1 MKRFGQTRRRQRGFT
16 LVELSIV
23 LFIGSGFMM
32 ALVLSMHAHM
42 LQLRAQ
48 TMAQRYQGVQAALQR
63 YVQRHRPALLAL
75 PADCSEPAY
84 QAESPRPPASV
95 VALGSC
101 ALTLRVEGRDVRV
114 ANGLQPNQE
123 ELQTLGLL
131 DAGVGQGL
139 ALDLDL
145 RVYTPS
151 LAGQPATLAPPRL
164 AALLRKRCDTS
175 ACSSATAGI
184 ETLVYNPQ
192 PFLLSGGSW
201 ALDRKDQVHLLFQAL
216 GDGAAMSQHSAQGQL
231 LGAGERVSL
240 DNPVKETSGLG
251 VVGIVALRQP
261 PKAEADELWA
271 RRDGRST
278 LTGDWD
284 FGAHRVQGVSSLG
297 ARTVEAQDLQLS
309 GRADLNTAKVQALEV
324 ERLNPQH
331 VRLPLAEAGQACD
344 PEQSHLAIDPGTG
357 RLLTCSVTQRLWSL
371 P

>member
-1 MKRFGQTRRRQRGFT
+1 MKRPRQSPARQRGFT

-32 ALVLSMHAHM
+32 AMVLSMHAHM

-48 TMAQRYQGVQAALQR
+48 TMAQRYQGVHDALER

-84 QAESPRPPASV
+84 QAVSPRPPASA
-95 VALGSC
+95 VALGLC
-101 ALTLRVEGRDVRV
+101 ALTLRVQGRDIRV
-114 ANGLQPNQE
+114 ANGLQPGLE
-123 ELQTLGLL
+123 ELQALGLL

-164 AALLRKRCDTS
+164 AVLLRKQCDTS
-175 ACSSATAGI
+175 ACTSASGI

-216 GDGAAMSQHSAQGQL
+216 GDGAAMSQYTAMGQL
-231 LGAGERVSL
+231 VGAGERVSL
-240 DNPVKETSGLG
+240 DNPVKEPGGPGAL
-251 VVGIVALRQP
+251 GIVALRQP

-278 LTGDWD
+278 ITGDWD
-284 FGAHRVQGVSSLG
+284 FAANRLQGVSSLG
-297 ARTVEAQDLQLS
+297 ARSVEAQDLQLS

-331 VRLPLAEAGQACD
+331 VRLPPAEAGQPCD
-344 PEQSHLAIDPGTG
+344 PGQSHLAIDPGTG
-357 RLLTCSVTQRLWSL
+357 RLLTCSATQMLWAL